1 MRRMLRICLS
11 LCAGMALGLVPLA
24 GKWLLLAAGSLLLIG
39 ILTLIPK
46 KTRAMALMLLPAA
59 LGMGWSAGYQQLAVA
74 PAKLLAGT
82 TQTVSGH
89 ALDYGTKSASGQWVP
104 LRCRFENRSCTV
116 DVYLRGYDGQISPGD
131 AVTVELSLQDSAAGG
146 DYYGYTQG
154 VYLSGYGRGEPEVV
168 PAEFSLRYLPRYIAH
183 ALSRSVTRC
192 FPEDVQGYA
201 AALIVGD
208 RSGLS
213 LAEKTTLQQSGIY
226 HTLALSGMHMTVLVS
241 MLSFLRKS
249 RHRAIL
255 GIPLCIGF
263 TLVTGCTPSVVR
275 ACVMECCVLLDRAL
289 SRESDWATSLSLS
302 GVLLMAE
309 NPWCILNWGLQL
321 SFLSVLGIHLLAY
334 PLCKRLM
341 QQRKPHLR
349 YRVVGRVLQNLSISL
364 SAVVFTLPL
373 MGLYFGSISLVSP
386 VTNLL
391 TASIVSLCFAMSLP
405 AGLIGIFL
413 PGVGG
418 VMGWIIG
425 WGYRYVM
432 TVSTLMAHVPF
443 ATLYT
448 ATGYGIAG
456 AVLVYLM
463 LLVLVL
469 TKAGQ
474 LRSISLCCGVIGL
487 CVCFLLVRMD
497 AATPSFTA
505 LDVGQGQSLLLE
517 TGGGS
522 VLIDCGGNEGNTGD
536 LAADHL
542 TARGI
547 SRVRLLIL
555 THYDEDHAG
564 GVPELLERMPV
575 DVILM
580 PDIPDENRAAIEAA
594 AKKTDTNLYPVSED
608 LEATLGSTRL
618 TVYGPASPSSGGNE
632 ACLSIYAALPD
643 FSVLVTGDLSSDS
656 ETELLRGQSVPQ
668 ADLLVAGHHGSKYST
683 SSLLLRKIAPKAVV
697 ISVGENSYGHP
708 AGETLSRIQAA
719 GATILRTDQMGTIRC
734 IGAEDGIRVE
744 CTGTE

>member
-11 LCAGMALGLVPLA
+11 LCAGMALGLVPLS

-59 LGMGWSAGYQQLAVA
+59 LGMGWSTGYQQLAVA
-74 PAKLLAGT
+74 PAKSLAGT

-456 AVLVYLM
+456 AILVYLM

-547 SRVRLLIL
+547 SRIRLLIL

-594 AKKTDTNLYPVSED
+594 AKKTGTNLYPVSED
-608 LEATLGSTRL
+608 LEATLGNTRL

-744 CTGTE
+744 CTGTD

>member
-39 ILTLIPK
+39 ILTLIPT

-168 PAEFSLRYLPRYIAH
+168 PTEFSLRYLPRYIAH

-263 TLVTGCTPSVVR
+263 TLVTGCSPSVVR

-386 VTNLL
+386 LTNLL
-391 TASIVSLCFAMSLP
+391 TAPIVSLCFAMSLP

-418 VMGWIIG
+418 VMGWVIG

-456 AVLVYLM
+456 AILVYLM

-542 TARGI
+542 SARGI
-547 SRVRLLIL
+547 SRIRLLIL

-594 AKKTDTNLYPVSED
+594 AKKTGTNLYPVSED
-608 LEATLGSTRL
+608 LEATLGNTRL

-744 CTGTE
+744 CTGTD

>member
-24 GKWLLLAAGSLLLIG
+24 GKWLFLFAGSLLLAGVIA
-39 ILTLIPK
+39 LIPAN
-46 KTRAMALMLLPAA
+46 TRAMALMLLPAA

-74 PAKLLAGT
+74 PVKLLAGT

-104 LRCRFENRSCTV
+104 LRCRFEDQSCTV
-116 DVYLRGYDGQISPGD
+116 DVYLRGCGGQISPGD

-154 VYLSGYGRGEPEVV
+154 VYLTGYGRGEPEVV

-192 FPEDVQGYA
+192 FPADVQGYA

-263 TLVTGCTPSVVR
+263 TLVTGCSPSVVR

-349 YRVVGRVLQNLSISL
+349 YRVVGSVLQNLSISL

-391 TASIVSLCFAMSLP
+391 TAPIVSLCFAMSLP

-418 VMGWIIG
+418 VMGWVIG

-456 AVLVYLM
+456 AILVYLM

-505 LDVGQGQSLLLE
+505 LDVGQGQSLLRRSSHRPGHLPD
-517 TGGGS
+517 S
-522 VLIDCGGNEGNTGD
+522 
-536 LAADHL
+536 AAD
-542 TARGI
+542 
-547 SRVRLLIL
+547 S
-555 THYDEDHAG
+555 
-564 GVPELLERMPV
+564 
-575 DVILM
+575 
-580 PDIPDENRAAIEAA
+580 
-594 AKKTDTNLYPVSED
+594 
-608 LEATLGSTRL
+608 
-618 TVYGPASPSSGGNE
+618 
-632 ACLSIYAALPD
+632 
-643 FSVLVTGDLSSDS
+643 
-656 ETELLRGQSVPQ
+656 
-668 ADLLVAGHHGSKYST
+668 
-683 SSLLLRKIAPKAVV
+683 
-697 ISVGENSYGHP
+697 HP
-708 AGETLSRIQAA
+708 L
-719 GATILRTDQMGTIRC
+719 
-734 IGAEDGIRVE
+734 
-744 CTGTE
+744 

>member
-168 PAEFSLRYLPRYIAH
+168 PTEFSLRYLPRYIAH

-263 TLVTGCTPSVVR
+263 TLVTGCSPSVVR

-386 VTNLL
+386 LTNLL
-391 TASIVSLCFAMSLP
+391 TAPIVSLCFAMSLP

-418 VMGWIIG
+418 VMGWVIG

-456 AVLVYLM
+456 AILVYLM

-608 LEATLGSTRL
+608 LEATIGNTRL
-618 TVYGPASPSSGGNE
+618 TVYGPVSPSSGGNE
-632 ACLSIYAALPD
+632 ACLSIYAALPE

-734 IGAEDGIRVE
+734 IGTEDGIRVE
-744 CTGTE
+744 CTGTD

>member
-448 ATGYGIAG
+448 ATGYGLAG

>member
-24 GKWLLLAAGSLLLIG
+24 RKWLFLFAGSLLLIG

-46 KTRAMALMLLPAA
+46 KTQAMALMLLPAA

-74 PAKLLAGT
+74 PAKSLAGT

-116 DVYLRGYDGQISPGD
+116 DVYLRGYGGQISPGD

-154 VYLSGYGRGEPEVV
+154 VYLTGYGRGEPEIV
-168 PAEFSLRYLPRYIAH
+168 PAEFSLRYLPRHIAH

-263 TLVTGCTPSVVR
+263 TLVTGCSPSVVR

-349 YRVVGRVLQNLSISL
+349 YRVVGSVLQNLSISL

-418 VMGWIIG
+418 VMGWVIG

-456 AVLVYLM
+456 AILVYLM

-474 LRSISLCCGVIGL
+474 LRRISLCCGVIGL

-497 AATPSFTA
+497 AASPSFTA

-522 VLIDCGGNEGNTGD
+522 VLIDCGGSESNPGA

-542 TARGI
+542 SARGI
-547 SRVRLLIL
+547 SRIRLLIL

-594 AKKTDTNLYPVSED
+594 AKKTGTNLYPVSED

-618 TVYGPASPSSGGNE
+618 TVYGPVSPSSGGNE
-632 ACLSIYAALPD
+632 AGLSIYAALPD

-744 CTGTE
+744 CTGTD

>member
-46 KTRAMALMLLPAA
+46 KTRVMALMLLPAA

-74 PAKLLAGT
+74 PAKSLAGT

-116 DVYLRGYDGQISPGD
+116 DVYLRGCGGQISPGD

-263 TLVTGCTPSVVR
+263 TLVTGCSPSVVR

-289 SRESDWATSLSLS
+289 SREADWATSLSLS

-349 YRVVGRVLQNLSISL
+349 YRVVGSVLQNLSISL

-391 TASIVSLCFAMSLP
+391 TAPIVSLCFAMSLP

-418 VMGWIIG
+418 VMGWVIG

-456 AVLVYLM
+456 AILVYLM

-522 VLIDCGGNEGNTGD
+522 VLIDCGGSESSPGD

-594 AKKTDTNLYPVSED
+594 AKKTGTNLYPVSED

-632 ACLSIYAALPD
+632 ACLSIYAALPE

-744 CTGTE
+744 CTGTD

>member
-24 GKWLLLAAGSLLLIG
+24 GKWLLLLAGILLLAGVI
-39 ILTLIPK
+39 TLISK
-46 KTRAMALMLLPAA
+46 KTRVMALILLPAA
-59 LGMGWSAGYQQLAVA
+59 LGIGWSAGYQQIAVA
-74 PAKLLAGT
+74 PAKALIGS
-82 TQTVSGH
+82 TQTVTGH

-104 LRCRFENRSCTV
+104 LRCRTDDRSYTV
-116 DVYLRGYDGQISPGD
+116 DVYLRGCDSQIAPGD
-131 AVTVELSLQDSAAGG
+131 AVTVELSLHDSAADG

-154 VYLSGYGRGEPEVV
+154 VYLTGYGRGDPEIV

-183 ALSRSVTRC
+183 ALSKSVSKC
-192 FPEDVQGYA
+192 FPKDVQGYA
-201 AALIVGD
+201 SALIVGD

-213 LAEKTTLQQSGIY
+213 LAEKKTLQQSGIY

-263 TLVTGCTPSVVR
+263 TLVTGCSPSVVR

-391 TASIVSLCFAMSLP
+391 TAPIVSLCFAMSLP

-432 TVSTLMAHVPF
+432 TVSELMAHVPF
-443 ATLYT
+443 AALYT

-456 AVLVYLM
+456 AILVYLM

-469 TKAGQ
+469 TKAGK
-474 LRSISLCCGVIGL
+474 LRNISMCCGVMGL
-487 CVCFLLVRMD
+487 CICFLLVRMD
-497 AATPSFTA
+497 AGTPSFTA

-547 SRVRLLIL
+547 SRIRLLIL

-594 AKKTDTNLYPVSED
+594 AKETDTNLYPVSED
-608 LEATLGSTRL
+608 LEATIGNTRL

-632 ACLSIYAALPD
+632 ACLSIYAALPE

-708 AGETLSRIQAA
+708 AGETLSRIQSA
-719 GATILRTDQMGTIRC
+719 GAKIFRTDQMGTIRC

-744 CTGTE
+744 CSGKD

>member
-24 GKWLLLAAGSLLLIG
+24 GKWLFLLAGSLLLAGVIA
-39 ILTLIPK
+39 LIPAN
-46 KTRAMALMLLPAA
+46 TRAMALILLPTA
-59 LGMGWSAGYQQLAVA
+59 LGMGWSAGYQQLAAA
-74 PAKLLAGT
+74 PVKSLAGT
-82 TQTVSGH
+82 TQTVSSH

-104 LRCRFENRSCTV
+104 LRCGFENQSCTV
-116 DVYLRGYDGQISPGD
+116 DVYLQGYGGQISPGD

-154 VYLSGYGRGEPEVV
+154 VYLTGYGRGEPEIV
-168 PAEFSLRYLPRYIAH
+168 PADFSLRYLPRYIAH
-183 ALSRSVTRC
+183 ALSKSVTRC

-263 TLVTGCTPSVVR
+263 TLVTGCSPSVVR

-349 YRVVGRVLQNLSISL
+349 YRVMGSVLQNLSISL

-391 TASIVSLCFAMSLP
+391 TAPIVSLCFAMSLP

-418 VMGWIIG
+418 VMGWVIG

-448 ATGYGIAG
+448 ATGYGLAG
-456 AVLVYLM
+456 AILVYLM

-474 LRSISLCCGVIGL
+474 LRRISLCCGVMGL

-522 VLIDCGGNEGNTGD
+522 VLIDCGGSKSSPGD

-542 TARGI
+542 SARGI
-547 SRVRLLIL
+547 SRIRLLIL

-580 PDIPDENRAAIEAA
+580 PDILDENRAAIEAA
-594 AKKTDTNLYPVSED
+594 AKKTGTNLYPVSED

-632 ACLSIYAALPD
+632 AGLSIYAALPD

-656 ETELLRGQSVPQ
+656 EAKLLRNQSVPH

-683 SSLLLRKIAPKAVV
+683 SALLLRKIAPKAVV

-744 CTGTE
+744 CTGTD

>member
-24 GKWLLLAAGSLLLIG
+24 GKWLFLFAGILLLAG

-46 KTRAMALMLLPAA
+46 KTRVMALILLPAA
-59 LGMGWSAGYQQLAVA
+59 LGLGWSAGYQQIAVA
-74 PAKLLAGT
+74 PAKSLMGS
-82 TQTVSGH
+82 TQTVTGH

-104 LRCRFENRSCTV
+104 LRCRSGGRSCTV
-116 DVYLRGYDGQISPGD
+116 DVYLRGCDSQISPGD
-131 AVTVELSLQDSAAGG
+131 AVTVELSLHDSATDG

-154 VYLSGYGRGEPEVV
+154 VYLTGYGRGNPEVV

-183 ALSRSVTRC
+183 ALSQSVSKC
-192 FPEDVQGYA
+192 FPKDVQGYA
-201 AALIVGD
+201 SALIVGD

-213 LAEKTTLQQSGIY
+213 LAEKKTLQQSGIY

-263 TLVTGCTPSVVR
+263 TLVTGCSPSVVR

-349 YRVVGRVLQNLSISL
+349 YRAVGRVLQNLSISL

-373 MGLYFGSISLVSP
+373 MGLYFGFISLVSP

-391 TASIVSLCFAMSLP
+391 TAPVVSLCFAMSLP

-418 VMGWIIG
+418 VMGWVIG

-432 TVSTLMAHVPF
+432 TVSELMAHVPF
-443 ATLYT
+443 AALYT

-456 AVLVYLM
+456 AILVYLM

-469 TKAGQ
+469 TKAGK
-474 LRSISLCCGVIGL
+474 LRNISMCCGVMGL
-487 CVCFLLVRMD
+487 CICFLLVRMD
-497 AATPSFTA
+497 ASTPSFTA

-542 TARGI
+542 SARGI
-547 SRVRLLIL
+547 SRIRLLIL

-580 PDIPDENRAAIEAA
+580 PDIPDENRAAMEAA
-594 AKKTDTNLYPVSED
+594 AKESGTNLYPVSED
-608 LEATLGSTRL
+608 LEATIGSTRL

-632 ACLSIYAALPD
+632 AGLSIYAALPE
-643 FSVLVTGDLSSDS
+643 FSVLITGDLSSDS
-656 ETELLRGQSVPQ
+656 ETELLRDQSVPR

-708 AGETLSRIQAA
+708 AGETLSRIQSA
-719 GATILRTDQMGTIRC
+719 GAKIFRTDQMGTIRC

-744 CTGTE
+744 CSRKD

>member
-24 GKWLLLAAGSLLLIG
+24 GKWLFLFAGSLLLAGVIA
-39 ILTLIPK
+39 LIPAN
-46 KTRAMALMLLPAA
+46 TRAMALILLPAA

-74 PAKLLAGT
+74 PVKSLAGT

-104 LRCRFENRSCTV
+104 LRCGFENQSCTV
-116 DVYLRGYDGQISPGD
+116 DVYLQGYDGQISPGD
-131 AVTVELSLQDSAAGG
+131 AVTVELSLQDSAAGE

-154 VYLSGYGRGEPEVV
+154 VYLTGYGRGEPEIV
-168 PAEFSLRYLPRYIAH
+168 PADFSLRYLPRYIAH
-183 ALSRSVTRC
+183 ALSKSVTRC

-213 LAEKTTLQQSGIY
+213 LAEKKTLQQSGIY

-349 YRVVGRVLQNLSISL
+349 YRVVGSVLQNLSISL

-373 MGLYFGSISLVSP
+373 MGLYFSSISLVSP

-418 VMGWIIG
+418 VMGWVIG

-432 TVSTLMAHVPF
+432 TVSKLMAHVPF

-594 AKKTDTNLYPVSED
+594 AKKTGTNLYPVSED

-632 ACLSIYAALPD
+632 ACLSIYAALPE

-656 ETELLRGQSVPQ
+656 ETELLRNQSVPQ

-719 GATILRTDQMGTIRC
+719 GAKIFRTDQMGTIRC
-734 IGAEDGIRVE
+734 IGTEDGIRVE
-744 CTGTE
+744 CSGTD

>member
-24 GKWLLLAAGSLLLIG
+24 GKWLFLFAGSLLLAGVIA
-39 ILTLIPK
+39 LIPAN
-46 KTRAMALMLLPAA
+46 TRAMALILLPAA

-74 PAKLLAGT
+74 PVKSLAGT
-82 TQTVSGH
+82 TQTVSGQ

-104 LRCRFENRSCTV
+104 LRCGFENRSCTV
-116 DVYLRGYDGQISPGD
+116 DVYLQGYGGQISPGD
-131 AVTVELSLQDSAAGG
+131 AVTVELGLQDSAAGG

-154 VYLSGYGRGEPEVV
+154 VYLTGYGRGEPKVV
-168 PAEFSLRYLPRYIAH
+168 PADFSLRYLPRYIAH
-183 ALSRSVTRC
+183 ALSKSVTRC
-192 FPEDVQGYA
+192 FPEDVHGYA

-263 TLVTGCTPSVVR
+263 TLVTGCSPSVVR

-349 YRVVGRVLQNLSISL
+349 YRVMGSVLQNLSISL

-418 VMGWIIG
+418 VMGWVIG

-456 AVLVYLM
+456 AILVYLM

-469 TKAGQ
+469 TKAGR
-474 LRSISLCCGVIGL
+474 LRSISLCCGVMGL

-497 AATPSFTA
+497 AAAPSFTA

-522 VLIDCGGNEGNTGD
+522 VLIDCGGSKSSPGD

-542 TARGI
+542 SARGI
-547 SRVRLLIL
+547 SRIRLLIL

-594 AKKTDTNLYPVSED
+594 AKKTGTNLYPVSED

-632 ACLSIYAALPD
+632 AGLSIYAALPD

-656 ETELLRGQSVPQ
+656 EAELLRNQSVPH

-683 SSLLLRKIAPKAVV
+683 SALLLRKIAPKAVV

-708 AGETLSRIQAA
+708 AGDTLSRIQAA

-744 CTGTE
+744 CTGTD

>member
-24 GKWLLLAAGSLLLIG
+24 GKWLFLLAGILLLVGVI
-39 ILTLIPK
+39 TLIPK
-46 KTRAMALMLLPAA
+46 KTRVMALIFLPAA
-59 LGMGWSAGYQQLAVA
+59 LGLGWSAGYQQIAVA
-74 PAKLLAGT
+74 PAKALIGS
-82 TQTVSGH
+82 TQTVTGH

-104 LRCRFENRSCTV
+104 LRCPLDGRSCTV
-116 DVYLRGYDGQISPGD
+116 DVYLRGYDGQIAPGD
-131 AVTVELSLQDSAAGG
+131 AVTVELSLHDSAADG

-154 VYLSGYGRGEPEVV
+154 IYLTGYGRGEPEVV
-168 PAEFSLRYLPRYIAH
+168 PADFSLRYLPRYIAH
-183 ALSRSVTRC
+183 ALSNSVTKC
-192 FPEDVQGYA
+192 FPKDVQGYA

-213 LAEKTTLQQSGIY
+213 LAEKKTLQQSGIY

-263 TLVTGCTPSVVR
+263 TLVTGCSPSVVR

-334 PLCKRLM
+334 PMCKRLM

-391 TASIVSLCFAMSLP
+391 TAPIVSLCFAMSLP

-418 VMGWIIG
+418 VMGWGIG

-432 TVSTLMAHVPF
+432 TVSALMAHVPF
-443 ATLYT
+443 AALYT

-456 AVLVYLM
+456 AILVYLM

-469 TKAGQ
+469 TKAGK
-474 LRSISLCCGVIGL
+474 LRSISMCCGVMGL
-487 CVCFLLVRMD
+487 CICFLLVRMD
-497 AATPSFTA
+497 AAAPSFTA

-522 VLIDCGGNEGNTGD
+522 VLIDCGGSEGNIGD

-547 SRVRLLIL
+547 SRIRLLIL

-594 AKKTDTNLYPVSED
+594 AKESGTNLYPVSED
-608 LEATLGSTRL
+608 LAATIGSTRL

-632 ACLSIYAALPD
+632 AGLSIYAALPD
-643 FSVLVTGDLSSDS
+643 FTVLVTGDLSSDS
-656 ETELLRGQSVPQ
+656 ETELLRDQSVPH

-708 AGETLSRIQAA
+708 AGETLSRIQSA
-719 GATILRTDQMGTIRC
+719 GAKIFRTDQMGTIRC

-744 CTGTE
+744 CTGTD

>member
-24 GKWLLLAAGSLLLIG
+24 RKWLFLFAGSLLLIG

-59 LGMGWSAGYQQLAVA
+59 LGMGWSAGYQQLAAA
-74 PAKLLAGT
+74 PVKSLAGT

-104 LRCRFENRSCTV
+104 LRCRFENQSCTV
-116 DVYLRGYDGQISPGD
+116 DVYLQGYGGQISPGD
-131 AVTVELSLQDSAAGG
+131 TVTVELSLQDSAAGG

-154 VYLSGYGRGEPEVV
+154 VYLTGYGRGEPKVV
-168 PAEFSLRYLPRYIAH
+168 PADFSLRYLPRYIAH
-183 ALSRSVTRC
+183 ALSKSVTRC

-213 LAEKTTLQQSGIY
+213 LAEKKTLQQSGIY

-263 TLVTGCTPSVVR
+263 TLVTGCSPSVVR

-349 YRVVGRVLQNLSISL
+349 YRVVGSVLQNLSISL

-391 TASIVSLCFAMSLP
+391 TAPIVSLCFAMSLP

-418 VMGWIIG
+418 VMGWVIG

-456 AVLVYLM
+456 AILVYLM

-522 VLIDCGGNEGNTGD
+522 VLIDCGGDEGNTGD
-536 LAADHL
+536 FARRSSHRPGHLPGSAAD
-542 TARGI
+542 
-547 SRVRLLIL
+547 S
-555 THYDEDHAG
+555 
-564 GVPELLERMPV
+564 
-575 DVILM
+575 
-580 PDIPDENRAAIEAA
+580 
-594 AKKTDTNLYPVSED
+594 
-608 LEATLGSTRL
+608 
-618 TVYGPASPSSGGNE
+618 
-632 ACLSIYAALPD
+632 
-643 FSVLVTGDLSSDS
+643 
-656 ETELLRGQSVPQ
+656 
-668 ADLLVAGHHGSKYST
+668 
-683 SSLLLRKIAPKAVV
+683 
-697 ISVGENSYGHP
+697 HP
-708 AGETLSRIQAA
+708 L
-719 GATILRTDQMGTIRC
+719 
-734 IGAEDGIRVE
+734 
-744 CTGTE
+744 

>member
-11 LCAGMALGLVPLA
+11 LCAGMALGLVPLS

-46 KTRAMALMLLPAA
+46 KTQAMALMLLPAA

-74 PAKLLAGT
+74 PAKSLAGT

-116 DVYLRGYDGQISPGD
+116 DVYLQGYGGQISPGD

-154 VYLSGYGRGEPEVV
+154 VYLTGYGRGEPEVV

-263 TLVTGCTPSVVR
+263 TLVTGCSPSVVR

-405 AGLIGIFL
+405 AGLVGIFL

-418 VMGWIIG
+418 VMGWVIG

-456 AVLVYLM
+456 AILVYLM

-608 LEATLGSTRL
+608 LEATIGNTRL
-618 TVYGPASPSSGGNE
+618 TVYGPVSPSSGGNE
-632 ACLSIYAALPD
+632 ACLSIYAALPE

-744 CTGTE
+744 CTGTD

>member
-168 PAEFSLRYLPRYIAH
+168 PTEFSLRYLPRYIAH

-263 TLVTGCTPSVVR
+263 TLVTGCSPSVVR

-386 VTNLL
+386 LTNLL
-391 TASIVSLCFAMSLP
+391 TAPIVSLCFAMSLP

-418 VMGWIIG
+418 VMGWVIG

-456 AVLVYLM
+456 AILVYLM

-608 LEATLGSTRL
+608 LEATIGNTRL

-632 ACLSIYAALPD
+632 ACLSIYAALPE

>member
-74 PAKLLAGT
+74 PAKSLAGT

-104 LRCRFENRSCTV
+104 LRCGFENQSCTV
-116 DVYLRGYDGQISPGD
+116 DVYLQGYDGQISPGD

-154 VYLSGYGRGEPEVV
+154 VYLTGYGRGEPEIV
-168 PAEFSLRYLPRYIAH
+168 PADFSLRYLPRYIAH
-183 ALSRSVTRC
+183 ALSKSVTRC

-213 LAEKTTLQQSGIY
+213 LAEKKTLQQSGIY

-263 TLVTGCTPSVVR
+263 TLVTGCSPSVVR

-349 YRVVGRVLQNLSISL
+349 YRVVGSVLQNLSISL

-386 VTNLL
+386 LTNLL

-418 VMGWIIG
+418 VMGWVIG

-456 AVLVYLM
+456 AILVYLM

-474 LRSISLCCGVIGL
+474 LRSISLCCGVMGL

-497 AATPSFTA
+497 ASAPSFTA

-522 VLIDCGGNEGNTGD
+522 VLIDCGGSESSPGD

-542 TARGI
+542 SARGI

>member
-24 GKWLLLAAGSLLLIG
+24 RKWLLLAAGSLLLIG

-59 LGMGWSAGYQQLAVA
+59 LGVGWSAGYQQLAVA

-168 PAEFSLRYLPRYIAH
+168 PTEFSLRYLPRYIAH

-263 TLVTGCTPSVVR
+263 TLVTGCSPSVVR

-386 VTNLL
+386 LTNLL
-391 TASIVSLCFAMSLP
+391 TAPIVSLCFAMSLP

-418 VMGWIIG
+418 VMGWVIG

-456 AVLVYLM
+456 AILVYLM

-517 TGGGS
+517 TGGG
-522 VLIDCGGNEGNTGD
+522 GNEGNTGD

-542 TARGI
+542 SARGI
-547 SRVRLLIL
+547 SRIRLLIL

-594 AKKTDTNLYPVSED
+594 AKKTGTNLYPVSED
-608 LEATLGSTRL
+608 LEATLGNTRL

-744 CTGTE
+744 CTGTD